1 MRPPLLS
8 GPNTDLMMTDTP
20 AIGAKLP
27 FLFSYRDTLFG
38 NGFVVHVE
46 AKNGRALCVHEED
59 GWWMYGVNPGGMAA
73 NGADPHAAHAAFRKT
88 FSDVLLDIAK
98 DTRSFDEFRAQVE
111 AFFEATN
118 AGYEPEWREAA
129 AAVRAGRVSRGG
141 FSVAPAD
148 SPRSVA
154 VTLKSSDNVSAIDN
168 VAALKAQLAQAA

>member
-1 MRPPLLS
+1 
-8 GPNTDLMMTDTP
+8 MMTAQDAP
-20 AIGAKLP
+20 AIGAHLP

-46 AKNGRALCVHEED
+46 AKNGRALCVREGD
-59 GWWMYGVNPGGMAA
+59 DSWWMYGVNPGGMAA
-73 NGADPHAAHAAFRKT
+73 HGDDPHAAHAAFRKT

-111 AFFEATN
+111 KFFEATN

-129 AAVRAGRVSRGG
+129 AAVRAGLVSRDG

-154 VTLKSSDNVSAIDN
+154 VTLKNSDNVSAIDN

>member
-1 MRPPLLS
+1 
-8 GPNTDLMMTDTP
+8 MMSEQTP

-46 AKNGRALCVHEED
+46 ARNGRALCVREGD

-73 NGADPHAAHAAFRKT
+73 HGDDPHAAHAAFRKT
-88 FSDVLLDIAK
+88 FSDVLLDIAT

-129 AAVRAGRVSRGG
+129 AAVRAGRINRHG
-141 FSVAPAD
+141 FSVTPAD

-154 VTLKSSDNVSAIDN
+154 VTLKSADNVSAIDN
-168 VAALKAQLAQAA
+168 VAALTAELAQAA

>member
-1 MRPPLLS
+1 
-8 GPNTDLMMTDTP
+8 MMTDAP

-59 GWWMYGVNPGGMAA
+59 GWWMCGVNPGGMAA
-73 NGADPHAAHAAFRKT
+73 HGDDPHAAHAAFRKT

-98 DTRSFDEFRAQVE
+98 DTRSFAEFRGQVE
-111 AFFEATN
+111 AFFEVTN

-129 AAVRAGRVSRGG
+129 AAVRAGRISRDG

-148 SPRSVA
+148 SPRSVV
-154 VTLKSSDNVSAIDN
+154 VTLKTSDNVRAIDN
-168 VAALKAQLAQAA
+168 VAALTAELAQAA